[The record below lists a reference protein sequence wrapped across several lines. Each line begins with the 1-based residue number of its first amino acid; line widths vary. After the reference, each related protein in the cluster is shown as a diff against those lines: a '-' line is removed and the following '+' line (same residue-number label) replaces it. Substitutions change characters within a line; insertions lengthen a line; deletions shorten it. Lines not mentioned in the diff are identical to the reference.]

1 MGADRR
7 LGGGCRPTP
16 GAPGSRTTGGTVERV
31 AFVIERTAER
41 IGCMLNPES
50 LELRRRAGLVPAET
64 SGGLLDGLDLAD
76 DPPLFTGGGTTE
88 LTLNL
93 LFDVSL
99 AGSTLVSEDVRD
111 LTGPLWQLAE
121 NSHGQ
126 PGGKRPPIVRFVWG
140 KAWNWPAV
148 VTAVAERL
156 EDFTAEGIPRRS
168 WLRLRLLRVAEPL
181 VDDVHE
187 PAITPPIPPA
197 DWLVDTP
204 PTLADTT
211 AIHEVL
217 GWDGT
222 VDQITTAGGERVD
235 QLAYRYYGD
244 PSQWRLLAWANG
256 LLDPLRL
263 TGGEVLSIPAAQD
276 LEDGL

>member
-1 MGADRR
+1 M
-7 LGGGCRPTP
+7 
-16 GAPGSRTTGGTVERV
+16 ERV

-41 IGCMLNPES
+41 IGCLLNPES
-50 LELRRRAGLVPAET
+50 LELRRRAGLVPAAT
-64 SGGLLDGLDLAD
+64 TGGLLGGQDLAD

-111 LTGPLWQLAE
+111 LTNPLWQLAE

-126 PGGKRPPIVRFVWG
+126 PGDRRPPVVRFVWG

-156 EDFTAEGIPRRS
+156 EDFTAEGTPRRS

-181 VDDVHE
+181 TDDVPE
-187 PAITPPIPPA
+187 PVITPPIPPA
-197 DWLVDTP
+197 DWLVGAP
-204 PTLADTT
+204 PALGDTT

-217 GWDGT
+217 GSHVT
-222 VDQITTAGGERVD
+222 LDQITTAGGERLD

-244 PSQWRLLAWANG
+244 PSLWRLLAWANG

-263 TGGEVLSIPAAQD
+263 AGGEVLSIPAAQD
-276 LEDGL
+276 FEEAS